1 VAVAITRRGSTIL
14 STAWQFHT
22 MPIPVKASSCCC
34 RLRDQALKKRH
45 YRSVSMSSNS
55 HLMVCN
61 PCLTLATLRHCKLT
75 ALLNSVPARVTV
87 TSKVVKI
94 EPSAVLEKAQFV
106 NTNESVTD
114 MAHVTAGATYLL
126 IPCTFGPEIEAPF
139 VLQTFSAS
147 PVQLDELLET
157 TETCIDVCQLPGSR
171 SRSLSDT
178 HAYVCVCVG
187 RMECVECRR
196 WYQPQ
201 HLAQQCAVRSSF
213 GPRSSSQTIVTTDAA
228 YWRSRCKA
236 SCYWVDCIQ
245 Q

>member
-1 VAVAITRRGSTIL
+1 
-14 STAWQFHT
+14 
-22 MPIPVKASSCCC
+22 
-34 RLRDQALKKRH
+34 
-45 YRSVSMSSNS
+45 
-55 HLMVCN
+55 
-61 PCLTLATLRHCKLT
+61 
-75 ALLNSVPARVTV
+75 VPARVTV

-171 SRSLSDT
+171 SLSLSLSLSLALSLSLSDT
-178 HAYVCVCVG
+178 HAYVCVCRPNG
-187 RMECVECRR
+187 MRRMPEV
-196 WYQPQ
+196 
-201 HLAQQCAVRSSF
+201 VS
-213 GPRSSSQTIVTTDAA
+213 TTALGA
-228 YWRSRCKA
+228 TMCST
-236 SCYWVDCIQ
+236 
-245 Q
+245 

>member
-1 VAVAITRRGSTIL
+1 
-14 STAWQFHT
+14 
-22 MPIPVKASSCCC
+22 
-34 RLRDQALKKRH
+34 
-45 YRSVSMSSNS
+45 
-55 HLMVCN
+55 
-61 PCLTLATLRHCKLT
+61 
-75 ALLNSVPARVTV
+75 VPARVTV

-171 SRSLSDT
+171 SRSLSLSLSLSDT
-178 HAYVCVCVG
+178 HAYVCVCRPNG
-187 RMECVECRR
+187 MRRMPEV
-196 WYQPQ
+196 
-201 HLAQQCAVRSSF
+201 VS
-213 GPRSSSQTIVTTDAA
+213 TTALGA
-228 YWRSRCKA
+228 TMCST
-236 SCYWVDCIQ
+236 
-245 Q
+245 